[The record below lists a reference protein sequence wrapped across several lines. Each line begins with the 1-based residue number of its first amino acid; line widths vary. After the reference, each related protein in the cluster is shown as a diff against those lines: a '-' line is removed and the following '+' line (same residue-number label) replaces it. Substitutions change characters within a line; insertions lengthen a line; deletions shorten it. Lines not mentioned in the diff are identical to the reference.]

1 MVRLQLTTSAM
12 ERWVADQAAPD
23 VLVGAHV
30 PEWANGSAGIRAGL
44 TAPRAGMQ
52 VTFRRP
58 IYPYPLHA
66 VYNGQGDAKDYRS
79 FHPAPV
85 K

>member
-1 MVRLQLTTSAM
+1 
-12 ERWVADQAAPD
+12 
-23 VLVGAHV
+23 
-30 PEWANGSAGIRAGL
+30 
-44 TAPRAGMQ
+44 
-52 VTFRRP
+52 VTFTRP

-79 FHPAPV
+79 FHPAAA